1 VARAFEGIRVIDF
14 SQVLAG
20 PFATQH
26 LALLGADVIKIESPG
41 TGESGRH
48 IRSADDPS
56 PPNMSSVF
64 LSVNAGKRSLS
75 IDLKHA
81 SAKEVIHRLVR
92 GADVIVQNYKAG
104 VIDRLGFGY
113 EAMSKIN
120 PGLVYC
126 SVSGYG
132 QNGPRAHA
140 AAYDPAVQ
148 SASGMMQMVG
158 TAHSGPLRTGYPLV
172 DMTTGLNAAI
182 AICGALYRRQVT
194 GEGQFLDV
202 AMLDSAMSLLST
214 SYMMYMRTGVEPQLL
229 GNQSQLKIPTADVFP
244 TGEGHI
250 QITALTEEQNRA
262 LCEALSLTE
271 LLDDERFAT
280 FDSRVENREAM
291 CAHLTKAFATRTA
304 VEWETLLG
312 DHKVPASAV
321 LTFPQALAQP
331 QLKHRDFLMQPPAPQ
346 GFDEPITFF
355 NAAYESPSDGPGTD
369 LPPPGVGQ
377 HTDDVLDEFGFTPEE
392 ILALRNGGALGT

>member
-104 VIDRLGFGY
+104 
-113 EAMSKIN
+113 
-120 PGLVYC
+120 
-126 SVSGYG
+126 
-132 QNGPRAHA
+132 
-140 AAYDPAVQ
+140 
-148 SASGMMQMVG
+148 
-158 TAHSGPLRTGYPLV
+158 V